1 MATSI
6 QMELTQAVAEDFKLV
21 HSYNY
26 LGDGR
31 KETNYKLKV
40 GMPFWLMNCENIIEP
55 VPYLMSYDRDQEEI
69 KHWLDEG
76 RIFISKRNL

>member
-6 QMELTQAVAEDFKLV
+6 QMELTKAVAEDFKLV

-40 GMPFWLMNCENIIEP
+40 GMPFW
-55 VPYLMSYDRDQEEI
+55 
-69 KHWLDEG
+69 
-76 RIFISKRNL
+76 

>member
-1 MATSI
+1 MDTSI

-21 HSYNY
+21 HSYSN

-31 KETNYKLKV
+31 SRTNFKLKV
-40 GMPFWLMNCENIIEP
+40 GMPFWLMDSKKNIEP
-55 VPYLMSYDRDQEEI
+55 VPYLMSYDRDQDEI
-69 KHWLDEG
+69 KHWLDQG